1 MILQTIFM
9 SLTLVLLLY
18 IAYTQ
23 YKTYIVA
30 QATFATF
37 IGFLEVFVEEEDEDY
52 GETQRFH

>member
-1 MILQTIFM
+1 MILQTVFM

-30 QATFATF
+30 QATLATF
-37 IGFLEVFVEEEDEDY
+37 VGFLEGFAEEDEDY
-52 GETQRFH
+52 GETQQFH